1 MDKEN
6 KHTRQD
12 PVRDTSGMTRS
23 ELEFELWKK
32 DPDLYRSYFK
42 DSGPLD
48 SVLRLDYI
56 LDSADIV
63 KEYVIDHFG
72 PVYAPRILMH
82 AYANAN
88 MDAGYRGDMQSY
100 LDEAFEDIK
109 DASEMYREY
118 VDIEREHLSR
128 LLDPTHRDPN
138 NR

>member
-1 MDKEN
+1 
-6 KHTRQD
+6 
-12 PVRDTSGMTRS
+12 MTRS

-32 DPDLYRSYFK
+32 DPNLYRSYFK
-42 DSGPLD
+42 DSGLLD

-82 AYANAN
+82 AFSNAN

-100 LDEAFEDIK
+100 LDETFEDLT

-128 LLDPTHRDPN
+128 LLDSTHRDSN
-138 NR
+138 N